1 MSEISNSA
9 SQSANPPRIFMLLA
23 SFFSASFIGLIVAIL
38 TVTFVH
44 LVNSAELWRIGL
56 RADFQRLSLSLFS
69 FQTGLL
75 FVGMSILI
83 VLRRLLKIGRWH
95 GPADV
100 IYAAHTN
107 MSSLSI
113 KTGLAT
119 IASVWVSVAA
129 GASVG
134 IYGPLVHFGAFL
146 SKIFNFIFKVTLL
159 SHDMLIGC
167 GVAAAIS
174 AGFNAPIA
182 GMIFA
187 HEVVLRHFSMRAL
200 APIAI
205 ASIASF
211 AVSSWLFE
219 DVRWLR
225 LDIAVPSIL
234 PLSPGLLV
242 SGLFFGIVAVIVIRL
257 QINVSKWVGRSGLT
271 DWQLGGIA
279 VAICSC
285 VGFFVPEA
293 LGLGPSTV
301 RDMLSLEFGL
311 VALTIFLV
319 AKIILTAAST
329 CLGYSLGIFSPSLF
343 IGAAAGGVAGS
354 LLNLAGLPVSLP
366 IFMVCGMAALSGAVT
381 GAPIAVMVIII
392 EMTMSYDLAVATMIA
407 VGTCSFISFIFGG
420 SSLFDQQLQMR
431 NININGGRVTLL
443 LAEMPIVELAKQN
456 YSVIP
461 AQISVSRA
469 ARLLAKNGHS
479 EGYCLYNNGALIGK
493 VRLQDLVGASEKT
506 SLASIMD
513 KRPLYLCSDS
523 SVEKAREVASE
534 FVGEAMPVLEKKT
547 RKMIGVVSEADI
559 FTVVLETQRDVTS
572 LEKS

>member
-1 MSEISNSA
+1 MSEMSNSA
-9 SQSANPPRIFMLLA
+9 SQSPNPPRIILLLA
-23 SFFSASFIGLIVAIL
+23 SFFSACFIGLIVALL
-38 TVTFVH
+38 TVTFVY
-44 LVNSAELWRIGL
+44 LVNSAELWRIDL
-56 RADFQRLSLSLFS
+56 RADLRRLSLSLFS
-69 FQTGLL
+69 LQTGLL
-75 FVGMSILI
+75 FVGMLILI

-146 SKIFNFIFKVTLL
+146 SKIFNSVFKVTLL

-211 AVSSWLFE
+211 SVSSWLFE

-234 PLSPGLLV
+234 PLSPGLLI
-242 SGLFFGIVAVIVIRL
+242 SGMFFGIVSVIVIRL
-257 QINVSKWVGRSGLT
+257 QINVSKWVGGSGLT

-279 VAICSC
+279 VVICAC

-311 VALTIFLV
+311 VSLTIFLV

-354 LLNLAGLPVSLP
+354 LLNLVGLPVSLP

-443 LAEMPIVELAKQN
+443 LAEMPIVDLAKHN

-461 AQISVSRA
+461 AQISVSKA

-479 EGYCLYNNGALIGK
+479 EGYCLDNNGALIGK

-506 SLASIMD
+506 LLASIMD
-513 KRPLYLCSDS
+513 KKPLHLFSDS
-523 SVEKAREVASE
+523 SVEKAREVASG

-547 RKMIGVVSEADI
+547 QKMLGVISEADI
-559 FTVVLETQRDVTS
+559 FTVVLKTQKDVTS
-572 LEKS
+572 LEKA

>member
-1 MSEISNSA
+1 MFKTSPHTSKLVG
-9 SQSANPPRIFMLLA
+9 PPRIIML
-23 SFFSASFIGLIVAIL
+23 STSFIAACVIGLVVALL
-38 TVTFVH
+38 TV
-44 LVNSAELWRIGL
+44 I
-56 RADFQRLSLSLFS
+56 
-69 FQTGLL
+69 
-75 FVGMSILI
+75 FVGLVIRAETWRVDSIANFDRFSITLFLCQTSLLSAGMFI
-83 VLRRLLKIGRWH
+83 LVMLRRLLNISRWH

-100 IYAAHTN
+100 IHAAHTN
-107 MSSLSI
+107 MSLLSI
-113 KTGLAT
+113 KTGIAT
-119 IASVWVSVAA
+119 ILSVLVSVIA

-146 SKIFNFIFKVTLL
+146 SKILNSIFRATLL

-211 AVSSWLFE
+211 SVSSWLFE
-219 DVRWLR
+219 DIRWLR
-225 LDIAVPSIL
+225 LDISVPSIL
-234 PLSPGLLV
+234 SLSPGLLI
-242 SGLFFGIVAVIVIRL
+242 SGLFFGIISVLIIRL
-257 QINVSKWVGRSGLT
+257 QIKVSTWAVRSGLK
-271 DWQLGGIA
+271 DWELGGVA
-279 VAICSC
+279 VVICAFL
-285 VGFFVPEA
+285 GFLVPEA
-293 LGLGPSTV
+293 LGLGPATV

-311 VALTIFLV
+311 GTLLIFLTS
-319 AKIILTAAST
+319 KIILTAAST

-354 LLNLAGLPVSLP
+354 ILNLAGLPISLP

-431 NININGGRVTLL
+431 NINITGGRVALL
-443 LAEMPIVELAKQN
+443 LAEMPIDDLANEN
-456 YSVIP
+456 YSIIP
-461 AQISVSRA
+461 KRTSVEKA
-469 ARLLAKNGHS
+469 AKLLSKNGHS
-479 EGYCLYNNGALIGK
+479 EGYCLESDGALLGK
-493 VRLQDLVGASEKT
+493 VRLQDLVGASKKT
-506 SLASIMD
+506 SLAAIID
-513 KRPLYLCSDS
+513 KNPIILLSDS
-523 SVEKAREVASE
+523 SVEKAREVASGFLGE
-534 FVGEAMPVLEKKT
+534 AIPVVEKETRKFVGV
-547 RKMIGVVSEADI
+547 ISEADI
-559 FTVVLETQRDVTS
+559 FTAVLETQRSVTS
-572 LEKS
+572 LEKA

>member
-1 MSEISNSA
+1 MFKLPNSA
-9 SQSANPPRIFMLLA
+9 SKLPNQPRIIMLFA
-23 SFFSASFIGLIVAIL
+23 SFVSACAIGLVVALL
-38 TVTFVH
+38 TVGFVK
-44 LVNSAELWRIGL
+44 LVNSAEVWRVS
-56 RADFQRLSLSLFS
+56 AHSEFKRLSLALFS
-69 FQTGLL
+69 YQTGLL
-75 FVGMSILI
+75 VIGMFVLI
-83 VLRRLLKIGRWH
+83 TLRRLFKIERWH

-119 IASVWVSVAA
+119 IASVWLSVAA

-146 SKIFNFIFKVTLL
+146 SKIFNSVFKVTLL

-205 ASIASF
+205 ASIGSF
-211 AVSSWLFE
+211 SMSSWLFE

-234 PLSPGLLV
+234 PLSPGLLI
-242 SGLFFGIVAVIVIRL
+242 SGLFFGMVSVLIIRL
-257 QINVSKWVGRSGLT
+257 QINVSRWAGLSGFK
-271 DWQLGGIA
+271 DWQLGSIA
-279 VAICSC
+279 VAICAII
-285 VGFFVPEA
+285 GFFVPEA
-293 LGLGPSTV
+293 LGLGPAAV

-311 VALTIFLV
+311 GTLLIFLIS
-319 AKIILTAAST
+319 KIILTAAST

-354 LLNLAGLPVSLP
+354 ILNFAGLPISLP

-431 NININGGRVTLL
+431 NINITGGRVALL
-443 LAEMPIVELAKQN
+443 LAEMPINDLANEN
-456 YSVIP
+456 YSIIP
-461 AQISVSRA
+461 SRTSVEKA
-469 ARLLAKNGHS
+469 AKLLSKNGHS
-479 EGYCLYNNGALIGK
+479 EGYCLESDGALLGK
-493 VRLQDLVGASEKT
+493 VRLQDLVGASKKT
-506 SLASIMD
+506 SLVSIID
-513 KRPLYLCSDS
+513 KNPILLLSDS
-523 SVEKAREVASE
+523 SVEKAREVASG
-534 FVGEAMPVLEKKT
+534 FLGEAIPVVEKET
-547 RKMIGVVSEADI
+547 QRMVGVISEADI
-559 FTVVLETQRDVTS
+559 FTAVLETQRSVTS
-572 LEKS
+572 LEKT